1 MKSTSGIRYIALD
14 HVRALAAFL
23 VFSWHFLRFGMGHP
37 PVPDDAVPLFPFALL
52 DEGHTGVALFMALS
66 GYLFAKLLDG
76 KSVDYRA
83 FFWNR
88 ALRLLPLLLFVV
100 AIVGVLKH
108 ASGAN
113 LHEYALS
120 VAKGV
125 LWPTLPNGGWSIT
138 VEAHFYLLLPLLV
151 LAMGKSRW
159 WLPGIVAVAIALRA
173 FLHHANGEV
182 QSLAYFTLVGRI
194 DQFALGMLAWQ
205 LRSCFAKRHALALL
219 MATAFMLFYWY
230 FDMKGGFRHMP
241 SYPSPSALWIVLPTI
256 EAVAYAVCIA
266 WYDNSFSPGTT
277 GVSGFVGR
285 IGEYSYS
292 IYLLH
297 VFFTGRIGRWMYE
310 HGVPIPNFY
319 VACAWSLLFFLLMA
333 IPAYLSYRFVESPFL
348 RLRKRYL
355 RVAPAVQ

>member
-1 MKSTSGIRYIALD
+1 MKSTSGVRYIALD

-23 VFSWHFLRFGMGHP
+23 VFTWHFLHFGMGHP
-37 PVPDDAVPLFPFALL
+37 PIADDVVPLFPFAVL

-76 KSVDYRA
+76 KEVDYRA

-88 ALRLLPLLLFVV
+88 ALRLLPLLVV
-100 AIVGVLKH
+100 VVLLVGAQKY

-113 LHEYALS
+113 MHRYAHAI
-120 VAKGV
+120 AKGV

-138 VEAHFYLLLPLLV
+138 VEAHFYLLLPPLLWI
-151 LAMGKSRW
+151 MRKSRMG
-159 WLPGIVAVAIALRA
+159 LLGVVAAAIALRV
-173 FLHHANGEV
+173 LLRHENGQV

-194 DQFALGMLAWQ
+194 DQFVIGMLAWSF
-205 LRSCFAKRHALALL
+205 RSCFAKRHTLAVLV
-219 MATAFMLFYWY
+219 ATAFMLFYWQ
-230 FDMKGGFRHMP
+230 FDRMGGFRHMP

-256 EAVAYAVCIA
+256 EAIAYAVCIA
-266 WYDNSFSPGTT
+266 WYDNSFSPATT
-277 GVSGFVGR
+277 GVSGFIGR

-297 VFFTGRIGRWMYE
+297 VFVVVRVASAMYDY
-310 HGVPIPNFY
+310 GVPIPNFY
-319 VACAWSLLFFLLMA
+319 AACAWSLLLFLMMMV
-333 IPAYLSYRFVESPFL
+333 PGYLSYRFVESPFL

-355 RVAPAVQ
+355 RAVPAVQ